1 MGAIDLPLATGQLSE
16 EAAMRLAGDKIILAI
31 SCLIFLISCLM
42 ISFVAYFLCFVATVV
57 QAGVAGFAGIGESV
71 AIVILYFLGAILL
84 ACIAIAFML
93 TSPLD
98 FVRFLLQF
106 LA

>member
-1 MGAIDLPLATGQLSE
+1 
-16 EAAMRLAGDKIILAI
+16 MRLSGDKIILAI
-31 SCLIFLISCLM
+31 SCLIFLMSCWM
-42 ISFVAYFLCFVATVV
+42 ISFVAYFLCFAANLVH
-57 QAGVAGFAGIGESV
+57 AGVAGIAGIGESV

-98 FVRFLLQF
+98 FVRFLLEF
-106 LA
+106 PAGPGA